1 MKKEKKPNKE
11 NKEKKSLQGFL
22 KKRAP
27 VYLAIIALLIV
38 FVVPELTKGT
48 LQDHIPDDLTDKEK
62 EVLDVLLS
70 YRGPNDVG
78 LSIEDVLAEKIEER
92 YPNEKI
98 FDHKDTV
105 IDVII
110 SEESDIYE
118 VNFILETKKDK
129 LEYVWNVN
137 TVTGE
142 VLPKNPEAKNISG
155 IVEYSD

>member
-11 NKEKKSLQGFL
+11 NKDKKPLQEFL

-27 VYLAIIALLIV
+27 IYLAIIALLIV

-62 EVLDVLLS
+62 EALDVLLS
-70 YRGPNDVG
+70 YRGPNDAG
-78 LSIEDVLAEKIEER
+78 LSIKDVLAEKIEER

-105 IDVII
+105 INIII

-118 VNFILETKKDK
+118 INFILETSKDK
-129 LEYVWNVN
+129 LEYIWSVNVI
-137 TVTGE
+137 TDE
-142 VLPKNPEAKNISG
+142 VLPKNS
-155 IVEYSD
+155 